1 MFCRQ
6 GSATD
11 DAAHEEERVAPSDT
25 SVPDASKGS
34 TELAAE
40 EDNVGDDVLD
50 GLPTGENGLQA
61 LADDG
66 TQAVDRA
73 GLDAS
78 PRVSEN
84 NPARVFSAEE
94 PFVQQ
99 TVAHK
104 EALMD
109 AQDDPWQVLED
120 QQAMA
125 WAAGSAETKPSSD
138 VGEDPWQVLEDQKAM
153 AWAAGTAEA
162 DSSLDVGEDPWQVLE
177 DQKAMAWA
185 AGTAKTDSSPDV
197 GEDPWQVLEDQQA
210 MAWAA
215 GSAETKPS
223 SDVGE
228 DPWQV
233 LEDQKAMA
241 WAAGTAEAYSSP
253 DAGEDPWQVLEDQKA
268 MAWAAGTAETDSSP
282 DAGGDP
288 WQVLE
293 DQKAMAWAA
302 GTAETDS
309 SPDAGEDPWQVL
321 EDQKAM
327 AWAAGTAEADSSPD
341 AGEDPW
347 QVLEDQKAMA
357 WAAGTAEADSSP
369 DAGEDP
375 WQVLEGRVAATW
387 EDASAWTQQDDVR
400 TNEWSDTESASSFGS
415 EEDAWLDGD
424 DPWRLQDER
433 EQKQR
438 AELMLLASSKKP
450 EVTELPK
457 QPLPDELPIEA
468 LRKEILQAVRSERV
482 TILVGATGC
491 GKSTRLPQFLMNEP
505 RARVLVTQPRRVAAV
520 EIARRVASERGEEIG
535 QNVGY
540 RISGETILGSGKL
553 QFATIGGQPKKLP
566 KA

>member
-11 DAAHEEERVAPSDT
+11 DAAHEEERVEPSDT

-34 TELAAE
+34 TELDVELAAE

-94 PFVQQ
+94 PFMQQ

-125 WAAGSAETKPSSD
+125 WAAGSAFTKPSSD
-138 VGEDPWQVLEDQKAM
+138 VGEDPWHVLEDQKAM

-185 AGTAKTDSSPDV
+185 AGTAKTDASPDV
-197 GEDPWQVLEDQQA
+197 GEDPWQVLEDQKA

-215 GSAETKPS
+215 GTAETDS
-223 SDVGE
+223 LSDVGE

-241 WAAGTAEAYSSP
+241 WAAGTAEADSSP
-253 DAGEDPWQVLEDQKA
+253 DAGE
-268 MAWAAGTAETDSSP
+268 
-282 DAGGDP
+282 DP

-327 AWAAGTAEADSSPD
+327 AWAAGTAEADSSPPD

-415 EEDAWLDGD
+415 EEDVWLDGD

-468 LRKEILQAVRSERV
+468 LRKEILRAVRSERV

-505 RARVLVTQPRRVAAV
+505 GARVLVTQPRRVAAV